1 MNQPSSFCLSPL
13 VLLVPGF
20 DRGLN
25 MQQTRETLWV
35 EARIAE
41 TTVERCDDR
50 VLIGLSGFDQ
60 AHRRKP
66 CACCQATLI
75 LPALAQYFFSYST
88 ATMFREAL
96 SQFQA
101 NKDARDTHIAEM
113 ARATV
118 PSPVVRHANAAIASA
133 VTDAVQRP

>member
-41 TTVERCDDR
+41 TTVERCNDR
-50 VLIGLSGFDQ
+50 VLIGLSSFDQ
-60 AHRRKP
+60 ASPQAMRVLPGHP
-66 CACCQATLI
+66 YFAC
-75 LPALAQYFFSYST
+75 F
-88 ATMFREAL
+88 
-96 SQFQA
+96 
-101 NKDARDTHIAEM
+101 
-113 ARATV
+113 
-118 PSPVVRHANAAIASA
+118 AAVFLA
-133 VTDAVQRP
+133 VTASYDVSSGLVAVPGEQGRA